1 MKTEMVEVIYKGMVM
16 EITKEQYE
24 DLRNGYISW
33 NDMFD

>member
-1 MKTEMVEVIYKGMVM
+1 MKTEMVKVTYKGMVM

-33 NDMFD
+33 ADMFD